1 MAASDSSEASPKTH
15 AEIIGPSTAT
25 QEVRAV
31 AISTAFGSFT
41 ASGTSGALGNDA
53 DKEVMLA
60 LREWADVVLV
70 GSGTVKAEDY
80 GPADIP
86 IAVVSRSLDF
96 DTSAKLFSGSGPLIL
111 TPDESLTDA
120 ELAPRREALA
130 EAGAELVGTSSGS
143 AAEIVDTLRGRG
155 LGRIVCEGGPSLYAA
170 MFEASLIDVLHL
182 TCAPFVNGEPSGL
195 DGDIDVELELEDVYS
210 AGSHIFARYRRV
222 STGN

>member
-53 DKEVMLA
+53 DKQVMLA

-96 DTSAKLFSGSGPLIL
+96 DTSAKLFSGPGPLIL
-111 TPDESLTDA
+111 APDESLTDA
-120 ELAPRREALA
+120 ELAPRERAEVLAALDALGEGRTVLIHSRDPETVRGADRVLWFEDGRLVEDGHPDRLADDPDSRLATWLLEADGP
-130 EAGAELVGTSSGS
+130 EA
-143 AAEIVDTLRGRG
+143 
-155 LGRIVCEGGPSLYAA
+155 
-170 MFEASLIDVLHL
+170 
-182 TCAPFVNGEPSGL
+182 
-195 DGDIDVELELEDVYS
+195 
-210 AGSHIFARYRRV
+210 
-222 STGN
+222 

>member
-1 MAASDSSEASPKTH
+1 MAAPNPSEASPKTRT
-15 AEIIGPSTAT
+15 EIIGGSSAAE
-25 QEVRAV
+25 EVRAV
-31 AISTAFGSFT
+31 AITTAFGSFT
-41 ASGTSGALGNDA
+41 TSGTSGALGNDA

-96 DTSAKLFSGSGPLIL
+96 DTSAKLFDGAGPLIL
-111 TPDESLTDA
+111 APDKSLTEA
-120 ELAPRREALA
+120 QLAPRREALA
-130 EAGAELVGTSSGS
+130 DAGAELVGTGSGS
-143 AAEIVDTLRGRG
+143 AAEIVDKLRARG
-155 LGRIVCEGGPSLYAA
+155 LRRIVCEGGPSLYAT

-182 TCAPFVNGEPSGL
+182 TSSPFVNGEPSGL
-195 DGDIDVELELEDVYS
+195 EGDIDVELELEDIYS

-222 STGN
+222 NTGN

>member
-1 MAASDSSEASPKTH
+1 MIPPTLDRMNER
-15 AEIIGPSTAT
+15 IIGPSTAT
-25 QEVRAV
+25 HEVRAV
-31 AISTAFGSFT
+31 AITTAFGSFT
-41 ASGTSGALGNDA
+41 SAGTSGSLGNDA

-96 DTSAKLFSGSGPLIL
+96 DTTAKLFSGPPPLIL

-120 ELAPRREALA
+120 GLSTRRERLSR
-130 EAGAELVGTSSGS
+130 AGAELVGTGGGGVQ
-143 AAEIVDTLRGRG
+143 EIVDTLRARG

-182 TCAPFVNGEPSGL
+182 TCSPFVNGEPSGL
-195 DGDIDVELELEDVYS
+195 EGDIDVALELEDVYS

-222 STGN
+222 GAEN